1 MKKSLIAVMTAIV
14 ILIST
19 LAPLIQTVQSDH
31 NTDPTSWYMTVPG
44 VLDSDRYSLYPYYPK
59 SLTIG
64 FSKFG
69 ELIDAVDHVG
79 LSYGPTD
86 LDPFANDGFVPEFE
100 WNQGW
105 LISITYSYSG
115 EFRNVWAF
123 ALYSDSYLEPDS
135 IGGNW
140 KRADQPD
147 STTVLGGRKYGGFRY
162 GNGTYIPQGYAST
175 EPITVLYNGP
185 RKFVA
190 LCKNTIGES
199 AQQPLVGVDITIV
212 FDKVKKYVT
221 LYKDVKL
228 LDTRKFTG
236 TLQVEFS
243 NRGEWDLGK
252 ATAPASY
259 AHWFDN
265 EYTCYHS
272 GYHPFYAENANYDVA
287 QIISQSTPG
296 FVGWAAYWPS
306 LISKWMEATY
316 LTGRGE
322 MLTSLE
328 TYTAEFIS
336 NGETREYAL
345 DARTNN
351 PEPVSYPRG
360 AGIWD
365 DAPMVFVDG
374 RLRPMDSEDPLGWT
388 WSSPYVYFNN
398 APLDDAVIWINYKQL
413 VHKVDMSD
421 EPKVPYIIGEWDFD
435 LSWADPEMS
444 TNHFRGVTV
453 YGVTDY
459 NDGIDPDMEE
469 GAPKIDREVQYQLDE
484 VFNPFGLYDAVEKK
498 SSRWVEFAWGSNFP
512 WTSDN
517 KPVMDVPDEYWDQ
530 YAEFSERVIDMN
542 TSKLLGRWQYTFS
555 VNKYT
560 GYATI
565 SGSVFNAS
573 HYYKILYSTDTEYA
587 NWGPFQLS
595 EEWIGTTGLGDFDA
609 SDTVS
614 FEDWLGAT
622 HTIELYDAEFEITV
636 LTELAVGDNFT
647 ISGSENFYID
657 DFKVFKE
664 GHTEIDCF
672 DMYLP
677 WYHYEANNF
686 FGINFTYLNIDWLID
701 PPAGLDL
708 HMDLLSFDVE
718 YELFVIYNGTSGQLP
733 TWNVTATFDIVPS
746 YYMEGAPI
754 YAEHIPG
761 RYEWITAGRDADTVD
776 SVGAAN
782 VAAAFKNKQV
792 EIGMGAMDM
801 AATTPA
807 YSIPWLLSKSGTGD
821 TFQSYWITP
830 DTTTPGQ
837 RTALAD
843 DWCTT
848 YPVASSNIINVGG
861 PLANQVTG
869 YFNEFTDAFYAA
881 PWFTPY
887 TPFKGDIVALS
898 CWSKNSYSNNATT
911 GYAMIGAY
919 LDLNGTVGLNIF
931 GLDARDTYY
940 ATKFFHEEIIFELQN
955 FPHSATSI
963 IIEIDYTD
971 AKHPTFTIPEVL
983 GTISETTVEM
993 VKGGIHP
1000 DP

>member
-19 LAPLIQTVQSDH
+19 LAPLMQTVHSDH
-31 NTDPTSWYMTVPG
+31 NTDPTDWYMTVPG
-44 VLDSDRYSLYPYYPK
+44 VLDSDTYSLYPYYPK

-69 ELIDAVDHVG
+69 ELINAVEHIG

-86 LDPFANDGFVPEFE
+86 LDPFANHGFVPEFE

-259 AHWFDN
+259 AHWFDDQ
-265 EYTCYHS
+265 YTCYHS

-336 NGETREYAL
+336 NGQTREYAL

-374 RLRPMDSEDPLGWT
+374 RLRPMDSEDPLGWI

-469 GAPKIDREVQYQLDE
+469 GAPKIDSEVQYQLDE
-484 VFNPFGLYDAVEKK
+484 VFNPFGLYDAIEKE
-498 SSRWVEFAWGSNFP
+498 SSRWVEFQFGP
-512 WTSDN
+512 TWTSDN
-517 KPVMDVPDEYWDQ
+517 KPVMDVSDSDWDQ

-542 TSKLLGRWQYTFS
+542 TSTLLGRWQYAFS
-555 VNKYT
+555 VDSD
-560 GYATI
+560 GYGHI
-565 SGSVFNAS
+565 SGLQST
-573 HYYKILYSTDTEYA
+573 HYYKFLYSTDTEYQRTD
-587 NWGPFQLS
+587 PV
-595 EEWIGTTGLGDFDA
+595 DF
-609 SDTVS
+609 
-614 FEDWLGAT
+614 
-622 HTIELYDAEFEITV
+622 EFFTSQN
-636 LTELAVGDNFT
+636 LTEGNPPVYISEYDYDTWIDPLGVEHEAGFDDLNFNVQVLNT
-647 ISGSENFYID
+647 TADFTANFNVELNGWETD
-657 DFKVFKE
+657 LKVFKE
-664 GHTEIDCF
+664 DTYTGSWDFTNPLVAQSNGNASLAFTFADIHWLVTPPQFRDVHLYNLGF
-672 DMYLP
+672 T
-677 WYHYEANNF
+677 AN
-686 FGINFTYLNIDWLID
+686 ISITVSY
-701 PPAGLDL
+701 
-708 HMDLLSFDVE
+708 
-718 YELFVIYNGTSGQLP
+718 
-733 TWNVTATFDIVPS
+733 NVTENEVNITTSASLVPPSSYAVFDSLYSESV
-746 YYMEGAPI
+746 A
-754 YAEHIPG
+754 G
-761 RYEWITAGRDADTVD
+761 RYEWITAGRDAHTVD

-807 YSIPWLLSKSGTGD
+807 YSIPYVLSKSRTGD

-887 TPFKGDIVALS
+887 TPFKGEIVALS

-971 AKHPTFTIPEVL
+971 AKHPMFTIPEVL

-993 VKGGIHP
+993 VKGGLHP